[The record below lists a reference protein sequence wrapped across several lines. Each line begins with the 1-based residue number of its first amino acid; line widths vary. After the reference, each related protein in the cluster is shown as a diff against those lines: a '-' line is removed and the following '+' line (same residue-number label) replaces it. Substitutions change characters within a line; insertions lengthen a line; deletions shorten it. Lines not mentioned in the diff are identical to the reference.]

1 MNEQEKTIRQ
11 CKGALV
17 TMIIILLVVMLM
29 SVIHAC
35 CAGANSVNF
44 TLSLGSGVLAYILF
58 LILDLIRK
66 TEKNRS

>member
-1 MNEQEKTIRQ
+1 MDKNEITIRR
-11 CKGALV
+11 CKGGLIA
-17 TMIIILLVVMLM
+17 MIIILLAVMLM
-29 SVIHAC
+29 SIIHTC
-35 CAGANSVNF
+35 YAGANAVNF